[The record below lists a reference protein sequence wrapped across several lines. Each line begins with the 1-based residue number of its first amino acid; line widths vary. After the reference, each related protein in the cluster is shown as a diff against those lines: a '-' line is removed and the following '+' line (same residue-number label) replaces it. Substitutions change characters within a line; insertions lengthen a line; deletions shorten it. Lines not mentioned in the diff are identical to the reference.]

1 MFLCVDFIGLLVK
14 IELRPLKFVIVVRGL
29 NFRLV
34 IVEVL

>member
-1 MFLCVDFIGLLVK
+1 MFIWFDFIGLLVK
-14 IELRPLKFVIVVRGL
+14 VELWPLKLVIVVRGL